1 MLAASLNKVLAGAR
15 VELGLYGL
23 ATLVIFRTS
32 SLPVRSQTYSKCS
45 SGISGSATAVGRKT
59 HTFVPPDCRRRS
71 RLTRAHEW
79 PAARGGKG
87 LRAWVVVGVVARRTR
102 FSAAAVN
109 RIDRAEHPLRRG
121 KERQNVVEG

>member
-71 RLTRAHEW
+71 EEQTSELQSLMRISYAVFCLT
-79 PAARGGKG
+79 K
-87 LRAWVVVGVVARRTR
+87 
-102 FSAAAVN
+102 
-109 RIDRAEHPLRRG
+109 
-121 KERQNVVEG
+121 KKQNNKHYKPQ